1 MLDKRRVRLMTK
13 MALYEQ
19 KEGREDMNISA
30 YYKKDYMSMKLIANF
45 VWTTIGYGCAVL
57 LILGWGMTSW
67 LERLTL
73 TLLILLAAVII
84 LAYLAL
90 MIITTIVA
98 GRIYGKK
105 HRDARM
111 RMKRY
116 NHELLQ
122 LIKIYEKENK

>member
-1 MLDKRRVRLMTK
+1 MTK